1 MVKTGLFLIFFRLLF
16 TVLSASLVY
25 MQPLFVFVTCGS
37 LLVGTFGA
45 LKQIRIKRFIAYASI
60 SQVGF
65 IFIGL
70 SCGSLDGLISS
81 ILYLFLY
88 VLMSILFFSL
98 LLKTES
104 IIYGKNMTY
113 FTDFYSV
120 ENVDQKEIKFL
131 LIVLMSMSG
140 VPPLG
145 GFVGKI
151 LLYFAAFDTR
161 LD

>member
-1 MVKTGLFLIFFRLLF
+1 MTFKFGKINEYTF
-16 TVLSASLVY
+16 TVKLIKNTV
-25 MQPLFVFVTCGS
+25 PLCNKVF
-37 LLVGTFGA
+37 